1 MKEKINRYL
10 RKFGAEIHGIGYI
23 QKLKNSDSKKN
34 EWVKQQ
40 ELLNNKANIIFDVG
54 ANRGDTASK
63 YLNIFPDCSIHS
75 FEPFPQACEIFL
87 KKHKQNNNVRL
98 NKYALANI
106 IGKSILNINKSADT
120 NSLLNSKKIGANS
133 DKSCFTIGQM
143 EIETNTIDNYC
154 LENNIDLI
162 DILKIDVQGSEIEVL
177 KGASN
182 MLKERRIK
190 VVYTETYFQ
199 QQYANQPLFHDISQ
213 FLYNHNFILQDTY
226 DPYYSANSLLWCD
239 SIFISNYNLK

>member
-1 MKEKINRYL
+1 
-10 RKFGAEIHGIGYI
+10 
-23 QKLKNSDSKKN
+23 
-34 EWVKQQ
+34 
-40 ELLNNKANIIFDVG
+40 
-54 ANRGDTASK
+54 
-63 YLNIFPDCSIHS
+63 
-75 FEPFPQACEIFL
+75 
-87 KKHKQNNNVRL
+87 
-98 NKYALANI
+98 
-106 IGKSILNINKSADT
+106 
-120 NSLLNSKKIGANS
+120 
-133 DKSCFTIGQM
+133 M

-199 QQYANQPLFHDISQ
+199 QQYVNQPLFHDISQ
-213 FLYNHNFILQDTY
+213 FLYNHNFILQDIY